1 MPVNKDKQFI
11 CLFAPSWDTAIEILN
26 NPYLCNMIFVTGA
39 TGLLGT
45 HVLVELTGRGQA
57 VRALKRSSSDLSAL
71 HSVFN
76 YYFKDNASEKLK
88 LIEWAEGDV
97 LDIISL
103 QNAIQG
109 CDVVYHCAALVSF
122 RKKDFN
128 RLIKINKEGTANV
141 VNVCLSARVNHL
153 CYVSSTATIGKI
165 PGKEMLDES
174 CKFIP
179 SHENSGYAVSKFL
192 AETEVWRGIEEGL
205 PAVIIN
211 PCVILG
217 PGNWNESSVTIFRK
231 IRDGLKF
238 YTPGSNAFVDARDV
252 AYILCELSDK
262 KIFNDRFLV
271 IGENLS
277 YQNLFNQIA
286 SAFQVKAPSVCAKPW
301 MAAIYWRLEAFLSFI
316 LRKKP
321 TITRETARSAMSSVS
336 YSNKKICLQLDFKFR
351 GMNDTISNAVSYFKK
366 GHIYHQSE

>member
-1 MPVNKDKQFI
+1 MGNR
-11 CLFAPSWDTAIEILN
+11 IEILN
-26 NPYLCNMIFVTGA
+26 NPYLCSMILVTGA

-45 HVLVELTGRGQA
+45 HVLAELTSRGQA
-57 VRALKRSSSDLSAL
+57 VRALKRPTSDLSAL
-71 HSVFN
+71 QSVFN
-76 YYFKDNASEKLK
+76 YYFKENAPDKLN
-88 LIEWAEGDV
+88 LIEWIDGDI
-97 LDIISL
+97 LDISSL
-103 QNAIQG
+103 QKAIQG

-128 RLIKINKEGTANV
+128 RLIKNNKEGTANV
-141 VNVCLSARVNHL
+141 VNVCLTAGVSHL
-153 CYVSSTATIGKI
+153 CYVSSTATIGKT
-165 PGKEMLDES
+165 PNKSVLDEN
-174 CKFIP
+174 CKFI
-179 SHENSGYAVSKFL
+179 SSSENSGYAVSKYL
-192 AETEVWRGIEEGL
+192 AEIEVWRGIEEGL

-211 PCVILG
+211 PSVILG

-262 KIFNDRFLV
+262 KIFNERYLV

-286 SAFQVKAPSVCAKPW
+286 AAFQVKSPSICAKPW
-301 MAAIYWRLEAFLSFI
+301 MAAIYWRFEAFLSFI

-321 TITRETARSAMSSVS
+321 TITRETARSAMASVF
-336 YSNKKICLQLDFKFR
+336 YSNAKICQQLNFKFR
-351 GMNDTISNAVSYFKK
+351 SMDDTISNAVCYFKK
-366 GHIYHQSE
+366 GHIYHQ